1 MVTNTYQTRKRW
13 IRACKSRLADTAE
26 SGAPILPFSA
36 HSATKSDLPVR
47 LERIFSTTQHGD
59 LESYYCRLSEV
70 SFFLLLISKTRL
82 KGVFLISVNPLRRLL
97 RSSMNLL
104 ADDREPPHVYI
115 GSNISES
122 SPVPFGSSRSSSP
135 IPQVSP
141 IRLGATSQEGTRE
154 EMETR
159 GKTQT
164 WNKAEVDDEYT
175 WSASLKDQD
184 LSIPDLT
191 MLSTKPET
199 SFKK

>member
-1 MVTNTYQTRKRW
+1 MATPKQWCQLSDSMARTPGYRNMVTNTYQTRKRW

-36 HSATKSDLPVR
+36 HTATMSDLPVQ
-47 LERIFSTTQHGD
+47 LERIFTTTQHGD

-135 IPQVSP
+135 IP
-141 IRLGATSQEGTRE
+141 
-154 EMETR
+154 
-159 GKTQT
+159 
-164 WNKAEVDDEYT
+164 
-175 WSASLKDQD
+175 
-184 LSIPDLT
+184 
-191 MLSTKPET
+191 
-199 SFKK
+199 